1 GAGQTRPFP
10 RFRLVEARKWST
22 GKGFRGVYIVSLIG
36 KVLFIRK
43 AVQAFGVGNVRS
55 ALLVGLEAEHETIEG
70 VKMLL
75 GEGCLPMLSPFIP
88 DVGTDLSQYKQ
99 PEPELQLSILYHA
112 AELTKEAGHSLAPSC
127 KPCTHNTLSLE
138 TC

>member
-1 GAGQTRPFP
+1 
-10 RFRLVEARKWST
+10 VEARKWST